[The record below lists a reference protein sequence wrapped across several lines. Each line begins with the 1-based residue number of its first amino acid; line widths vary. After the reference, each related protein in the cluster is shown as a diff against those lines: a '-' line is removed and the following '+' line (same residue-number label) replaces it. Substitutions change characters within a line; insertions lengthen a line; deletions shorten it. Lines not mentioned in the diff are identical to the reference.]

1 MNGTYP
7 AGMGEP
13 LNVILSGDSDAEV
26 LVKSVDDGGFLN
38 YMLYVQLF
46 RYIKASYPRRDLRL
60 TLWQL
65 GGSRR
70 RMLGSTFRC

>member
-26 LVKSVDDGGFLN
+26 LVKSADDGGFLN

-46 RYIKASYPRRDLRL
+46 RHIKASYPRQALRL
-60 TLWQL
+60 TL
-65 GGSRR
+65 
-70 RMLGSTFRC
+70 

>member
-1 MNGTYP
+1 
-7 AGMGEP
+7 MGEP

-46 RYIKASYPRRDLRL
+46 RYIKASYPRQDLRL
-60 TLWQL
+60 TLWAA
-65 GGSRR
+65 RR
-70 RMLGSTFRC
+70 VSAKNAWVNI

>member
-7 AGMGEP
+7 AGLGEP
-13 LNVILSGDSDAEV
+13 LNVILSGDSDAAV

-46 RYIKASYPRRDLRL
+46 
-60 TLWQL
+60 Q
-65 GGSRR
+65 
-70 RMLGSTFRC
+70 